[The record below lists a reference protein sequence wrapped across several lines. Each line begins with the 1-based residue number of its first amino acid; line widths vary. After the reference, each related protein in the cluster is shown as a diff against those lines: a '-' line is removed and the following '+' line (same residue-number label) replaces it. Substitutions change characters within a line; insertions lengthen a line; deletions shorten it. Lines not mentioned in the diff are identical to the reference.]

1 MIKSRY
7 AKIVLGV
14 LLTGLILVLAGVALG
29 WPPYHG
35 GRPHVGIYFDL
46 TEAFN
51 RAMAEERGDSKSYNT
66 SASDQYLKQIAV
78 SAEFLV
84 KTNLELI
91 RLQQELI
98 DLLKQQQAGKRPA
111 HPKAGKKG
119 GKP

>member
-1 MIKSRY
+1 MIKTGY
-7 AKIVLGV
+7 GKVILGL
-14 LLTGLILVLAGVALG
+14 LLTGLIVAIAGVALG

-35 GRPHVGIYFDL
+35 GQPHVGIYFDL

-51 RAMAEERGDSKSYNT
+51 RAMAEESGDSKNYTT

-98 DLLKQQQAGKRPA
+98 DLLKQQQGGTKPSA
-111 HPKAGKKG
+111 KK
-119 GKP
+119 KTPQP